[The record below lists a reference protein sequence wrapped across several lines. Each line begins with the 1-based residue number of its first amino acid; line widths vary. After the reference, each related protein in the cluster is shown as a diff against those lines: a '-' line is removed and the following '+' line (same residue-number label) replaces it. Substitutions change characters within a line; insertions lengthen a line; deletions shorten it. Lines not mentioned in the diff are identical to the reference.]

1 MFGQW
6 IKGLLLLGG
15 LTAGIAAA
23 SFYGAISVTFGV
35 PGLHTSAITLVVP
48 KGAGLNRVSH
58 MLADRGAIRQARLFA
73 VGARVRGAA
82 DRLRAG
88 EFRIPARA
96 SMEEV
101 LARLVSGDVVQHRL
115 MVPEGLS
122 VREVIS
128 LLAEDPVLDGQIAE
142 LPEEGSLRP
151 ETYYFVRGETRTQ
164 ILRRMWQAQDLL
176 LEELWAARDPAS
188 PVQSIEE
195 ALILASIVEK
205 ETALEGER
213 ARIAAVFLNRL
224 KKGMRLQ
231 SDPTVIY
238 GLTGGGNMDRPLR
251 QSDLEGETPYNTYR
265 IRGLPPTP
273 ITNPGRASLE
283 AVLHP
288 LPTEDLYFVADG
300 TGGHVFATTLEE
312 HNRNVQLWRQTE
324 RRIERQKR

>member
-23 SFYGAISVTFGV
+23 AFYGSISVSFGV
-35 PGLHTSAITLVVP
+35 RGPHTSAITLVVP

-58 MLADRGAIRQARLFA
+58 MLAARGAIRQPRLFA
-73 VGARVRGAA
+73 VGARMRGAA
-82 DRLRAG
+82 ERLQAG

-96 SMEEV
+96 SMDEV
-101 LARLVSGDVVQHRL
+101 LTRLVSGDVVQHRL
-115 MVPEGLS
+115 TVPEGLS

-128 LLAEDPVLDGQIAE
+128 LLTENPVLDGQIAE
-142 LPEEGSLRP
+142 IPEEGSLRP
-151 ETYYFVRGETRTQ
+151 ETYYFVHGETRTQ
-164 ILRRMWQAQDLL
+164 ILRRMQQAQDSLL
-176 LEELWAARDPAS
+176 GELWVARDPAT

-213 ARIAAVFLNRL
+213 ARIAAVFLNRF

-238 GLTGGGNMDRPLR
+238 GLTGGSNMDRPIR
-251 QSDLEGETPYNTYR
+251 QSDLDGETPYNTYR

-288 LPTEDLYFVADG
+288 MQTEDLYFVADG

-312 HNRNVQLWRQTE
+312 HNRNVQHWRQ
-324 RRIERQKR
+324 IERQNR

>member
-1 MFGQW
+1 MIGQW

-23 SFYGAISVTFGV
+23 AFYGAVGISFGV
-35 PGLHTSAITLVVP
+35 PGPHTSAITLVVP
-48 KGAGLNRVSH
+48 KGAGLNRVSQI
-58 MLADRGAIRQARLFA
+58 LADRGAIRRPRLFA
-73 VGARVRGAA
+73 MGARIHGTAE
-82 DRLRAG
+82 RLQAG

-101 LARLVSGDVVQHRL
+101 LARLISGDVVQHRL
-115 MVPEGLS
+115 TVPEGLS
-122 VREVIS
+122 VREVLA
-128 LLAEDPVLDGQIAE
+128 LLAENPVLEGQIAE
-142 LPEEGSLRP
+142 IPKEGSLRP
-151 ETYYFVRGETRTQ
+151 ETYHFVHGETRTRIVQ
-164 ILRRMWQAQDLL
+164 RMQLAQDLL
-176 LEELWAARDPAS
+176 LEELWLARDSAT
-188 PVQSIEE
+188 PVKSIEE

-213 ARIAAVFLNRL
+213 ARIAAVFLNRF

-238 GLTGGGNMDRPLR
+238 GLTGGRNMDRPIR
-251 QSDLEGETPYNTYR
+251 QSDLDGETPYNTYR

-288 LPTEDLYFVADG
+288 LQSENIYFVADG
-300 TGGHVFATTLEE
+300 TGGHVFAVTLEE
-312 HNRNVQLWRQTE
+312 HNRNVQRWRQ
-324 RRIERQKR
+324 IERQNR

>member
-1 MFGQW
+1 MFWQW

-15 LTAGIAAA
+15 FTAGIAAA
-23 SFYGAISVTFGV
+23 AFYGAISVSFGV
-35 PGLHTSAITLVVP
+35 PGRHTSAITLVVP

-58 MLADRGAIRQARLFA
+58 LLADSGAIRQPRLFA
-73 VGARVRGAA
+73 VGARIRGTA
-82 DRLRAG
+82 DRLQAG

-96 SMEEV
+96 SMEDV

-115 MVPEGLS
+115 TVPEGLS

-128 LLAEDPVLDGQIAE
+128 LLAENPVLDGQITE
-142 LPEEGSLRP
+142 VPEEGSLRP
-151 ETYYFVRGETRTQ
+151 ETYYFVHGETRTQ
-164 ILRRMWQAQDLL
+164 LLRRMQQMQDLL
-176 LEELWAARDPAS
+176 LEELWVARDPATS
-188 PVQSIEE
+188 VQSIEE

-213 ARIAAVFLNRL
+213 AHIAAVFLNRF

-238 GLTGGGNMDRPLR
+238 GLTGGSNIDRPIR
-251 QSDLEGETPYNTYR
+251 QSDLDGESPYNTYR

-288 LPTEDLYFVADG
+288 LLTEDLYFVADG

-312 HNRNVQLWRQTE
+312 HNRNVQRWRK
-324 RRIERQKR
+324 IERQNK

>member
-15 LTAGIAAA
+15 LTASIAAA
-23 SFYGAISVTFGV
+23 AFYGAISVSFGV
-35 PGLHTSAITLVVP
+35 PGPHASAITLVVP

-58 MLADRGAIRQARLFA
+58 MLADRGAIRQPRLFA
-73 VGARVRGAA
+73 VGARIQGTA
-82 DRLRAG
+82 DRLQAG

-115 MVPEGLS
+115 TVPEGLS
-122 VREVIS
+122 VRQVIS
-128 LLAEDPVLDGQIAE
+128 LLAKNPVLDGQIGE
-142 LPEEGSLRP
+142 IPEEGSLRP
-151 ETYYFVRGETRTQ
+151 ETYYFVHGETRAQ
-164 ILRRMWQAQDLL
+164 ILRRMRQTQDLL
-176 LEELWAARDPAS
+176 LEELWAHRDPAT
-188 PVQSIEE
+188 PVRSIKE

-213 ARIAAVFLNRL
+213 ARIAAVFLNRF

-238 GLTGGGNMDRPLR
+238 GLTGGSDLDRPIR
-251 QSDLEGETPYNTYR
+251 QSDLDSETPYNTYR

-288 LPTEDLYFVADG
+288 LQTQELYFVADG
-300 TGGHVFATTLEE
+300 AGGHVFATTLEE
-312 HNRNVQLWRQTE
+312 HNGNVQRW
-324 RRIERQKR
+324 RRIERQNR

>member
-1 MFGQW
+1 MIGQW

-23 SFYGAISVTFGV
+23 AFYGAVGISFGV
-35 PGLHTSAITLVVP
+35 PGPHTSIITLVVP
-48 KGAGLNRVSH
+48 KGAGLNRVSQI
-58 MLADRGAIRQARLFA
+58 LADRGAIRRPRIFT
-73 VGARVRGAA
+73 VGARIRGTAE
-82 DRLRAG
+82 RLQAG

-115 MVPEGLS
+115 TVPEGLS
-122 VREVIS
+122 VREVLA
-128 LLAEDPVLDGQIAE
+128 LLAENPVLEGQIAE
-142 LPEEGSLRP
+142 IPKEGSLRP
-151 ETYYFVRGETRTQ
+151 ETYHFVHGETRTRIVQ
-164 ILRRMWQAQDLL
+164 RMQLAQDLL
-176 LEELWAARDPAS
+176 LEELWLARDSAT
-188 PVQSIEE
+188 PVKSIEE

-213 ARIAAVFLNRL
+213 ARIAAVFLNRF

-238 GLTGGGNMDRPLR
+238 GLTGGRNMDRPIR
-251 QSDLEGETPYNTYR
+251 QSDLDGETPYNTYR

-288 LPTEDLYFVADG
+288 LQSEDIYFVADG
-300 TGGHVFATTLEE
+300 TGGHVFAVTLEE
-312 HNRNVQLWRQTE
+312 HNRNVQRWRQ
-324 RRIERQKR
+324 IERQNR